1 MFMKILSNKYFY
13 NINITVAET
22 TENQGKLKKRKRR
35 VDYSAQWKHNYQK
48 RKLKKVK
55 DPMIKFHISFSE
67 P

>member
-1 MFMKILSNKYFY
+1 MFMKILSNKDYY

-48 RKLKKVK
+48 RKLTKVR
-55 DPMIKFHISFSE
+55 DPMIKSHISFSE